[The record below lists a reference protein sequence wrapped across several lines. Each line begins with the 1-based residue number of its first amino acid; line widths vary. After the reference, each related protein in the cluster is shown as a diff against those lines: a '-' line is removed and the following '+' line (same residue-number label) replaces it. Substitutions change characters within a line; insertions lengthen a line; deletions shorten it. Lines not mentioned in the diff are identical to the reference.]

1 MAGVRLAWIAIV
13 LPTWNSYDGLLMAYP
28 VSWLVSFIAYIAYL
42 KLKRGIFPKENE
54 EADGVMAPEAE
65 A

>member
-1 MAGVRLAWIAIV
+1 
-13 LPTWNSYDGLLMAYP
+13 MAYP

-54 EADGVMAPEAE
+54 RRPMESWLLKRRHEA
-65 A
+65 